1 MRAKSKARNC
11 IYREGKATG
20 RKGMGMELALL
31 VLFVVFA
38 CSLLMVS
45 SALLGKGNLEDRK
58 EQMIQRF
65 TLDQL
70 AEQALRGDTIENDD
84 YAVYERRN
92 NVWIPLND
100 GPALDPDVEKN
111 FQLIITDSH
120 GQVKLVVQLLGGVTE
135 WAYR

>member
-1 MRAKSKARNC
+1 MRAKSKVHNC
-11 IYREGKATG
+11 IHRKGKATS

-58 EQMIQRF
+58 AQMIQRF

-70 AEQALRGDTIENDD
+70 AEQALRGEEIDNED
-84 YAVYERRN
+84 YAVYRRVSGAWN
-92 NVWIPLND
+92 PLNG
-100 GPALDPDVEKN
+100 GPALDPGVETN
-111 FQLIITDSH
+111 YQLVITDAE
-120 GQVKLVVQLLGGVTE
+120 GQVKLVVQLMNGVTE
-135 WAYR
+135 WVYR